1 MDNKE
6 WSDIIVKC
14 AEDYMKLKSIDKVE
28 TPPRDFIRAWMQ
40 INYSIFKLSGHFFR
54 MFNSVLRTKYDE
66 GTISESF
73 VRKISNTDKDSILD
87 NGFIGISVKDV
98 ERFIDRHAE
107 SLDKWVRHPKNFK
120 KGVDNV
126 KINKGEKEPVFFG
139 TIEDKIRC
147 YKNIFDEV
155 RDLFLDECCDYDD
168 SGNKI
173 LLKEV
178 LSSSDNYVYLKA
190 VRLFKGLDGEEPV
203 VEFDCET
210 QYGDKFMPKSLCR
223 GVPVNFSCY
232 WSQLSTK
239 AKMEIMLTF
248 HTELE
253 GIEES
258 FTRFKTKRKNLNESF
273 TKKISKKQVSDLIP
287 ESVFVPNGVYIY
299 HDKLGVCEI
308 ESWDTLNNEGVVG
321 VLVVEDDVKFIMA
334 MEDSEDYYI
343 WSKENKLVY
352 DDNYDSSLDSAS
364 KDMEGL
370 RNCRKLNDPSFPAAY
385 YCHTYNRGGRSWY
398 LPSIGELLLIC
409 KWMDAI
415 QTALKIIEGDCF
427 RLDDFND
434 CYYWSSTEMG
444 YKSAGI
450 VNLSNEMS
458 VAAKKTLTLA
468 KVRPFSKF
476 SFDEIKESFIK
487 KTTSKKTAQGMLR
500 RADSFL
506 YQIGDVFPQKGENIQ
521 GVVVADSESLQRNGI
536 LTNGIL
542 IMSPTFIDSLGK
554 PTSHKCFRT
563 KNSVIKAIKLYNKRN
578 GGGWHLL
585 TREEG
590 LAMGLMENTWEI
602 PWEKQKKVFSNHRD
616 KISSTLKKLGYSNEE
631 IYGTNML
638 IMEIGNFNMGGWEM
652 TDYNPGNMLRLFKFI
667 DFSNLSE
674 SFIKKTSGRKS
685 SSLVAK
691 ANALATDIEDV
702 ETFVKFLDNYF
713 SENAEDL
720 KAKAKPKD
728 LHFKYSY
735 QSKTFSHAD
744 DWKKHFFKFS
754 FDTVK
759 RKISKKTGNVEKEFR
774 SRFDIYIYNSMGYQ
788 NYKNYFIFE
797 VDCER
802 PWSLKNPPVDSRC
815 ESFYFVGQV
824 EVNDPRHERFL
835 IPFTV
840 SKSSM
845 VWKPT
850 LRNAMLFRDMILM
863 IIDNFTEIGK
873 MKDQYSNAQIA
884 NAYQESFNEIKDN
897 VYNVSP
903 TSIYQ

>member
-14 AEDYMKLKSIDKVE
+14 AEDYTKLKSMDKVE

-54 MFNSVLRTKYDE
+54 MFNSVLRKKYDE
-66 GTISESF
+66 GAISESF
-73 VRKISNTDKDSILD
+73 VRKTSKTDKDSILD
-87 NGFIGISVKDV
+87 NGFVGISVKDV
-98 ERFIDRHAE
+98 ERFIDRHTEAF
-107 SLDKWVRHPKNFK
+107 DRWAKHPKNFK
-120 KGVDNV
+120 EGVDNV
-126 KINKGEKEPVFFG
+126 KINKGEKRPVFFG

-168 SGNKI
+168 EGNKI

-178 LSSSDNYVYLKA
+178 LSSSDNYVYLRA

-203 VEFDCET
+203 VEFECQT
-210 QYGDKFMPKSLCR
+210 QYGDKFISRCLCG

-239 AKMEIMLTF
+239 AKMEIMMTF

-273 TKKISKKQVSDLIP
+273 TKKISNKQVSDLTP

-308 ESWDTLNNEGVVG
+308 KSWDTSNNEGVVG
-321 VLVVEDDVKFIMA
+321 VLVIEDDVKFIMA

-352 DDNYDSSLDSAS
+352 DDNYDVSLDSAI

-409 KWMDAI
+409 KCMGAI
-415 QTALKIIEGDCF
+415 QTALKIIGGDCF
-427 RLDDFND
+427 RLDDYND

-450 VNLSNEMS
+450 VNLSNEMRFAS
-458 VAAKKTLTLA
+458 KKTLTLA

-476 SFDEIKESFIK
+476 SFNEIKESFTK
-487 KTTSKKTAQGMLR
+487 K
-500 RADSFL
+500 
-506 YQIGDVFPQKGENIQ
+506 I
-521 GVVVADSESLQRNGI
+521 
-536 LTNGIL
+536 
-542 IMSPTFIDSLGK
+542 
-554 PTSHKCFRT
+554 
-563 KNSVIKAIKLYNKRN
+563 
-578 GGGWHLL
+578 
-585 TREEG
+585 
-590 LAMGLMENTWEI
+590 
-602 PWEKQKKVFSNHRD
+602 
-616 KISSTLKKLGYSNEE
+616 
-631 IYGTNML
+631 
-638 IMEIGNFNMGGWEM
+638 
-652 TDYNPGNMLRLFKFI
+652 
-667 DFSNLSE
+667 
-674 SFIKKTSGRKS
+674 SGRKS
-685 SSLVAK
+685 GSLVAK
-691 ANALATDIEDV
+691 ANDLATDIEDV
-702 ETFVKFLDNYF
+702 ETFVKFLDGYF

-720 KAKAKPKD
+720 KAKAKPKE
-728 LHFKYSY
+728 LIFNYSY
-735 QSKTFSHAD
+735 QYKTFSHAN
-744 DWKKHFFKFS
+744 DWKSHSFEFS
-754 FDTVK
+754 FDTIK
-759 RKISKKTGNVEKEFR
+759 RKISKKTGNVEKEFI
-774 SRFDIYIYNSMGYQ
+774 SRFTIYICNSMK
-788 NYKNYFIFE
+788 YKDSFDFE
-797 VDCER
+797 VECER
-802 PWSLKNPPVDSRC
+802 PWSFKNPPLDSRY

-824 EVNDPRHERFL
+824 EVNDPRHERFI
-835 IPFTV
+835 IPVTV

-845 VWKPT
+845 AWKPT
-850 LRNAMLFRDMILM
+850 LRNAILFRDMILM

-873 MKDQYSNAQIA
+873 MKDLYPNTKIT

-903 TSIYQ
+903 SSIYR

>member
-54 MFNSVLRTKYDE
+54 MFNSVLRKKYDE

-107 SLDKWVRHPKNFK
+107 TFDKWARHPKNFK
-120 KGVDNV
+120 EGVDNV
-126 KINKGEKEPVFFG
+126 KINKGEKQPVFFG

-168 SGNKI
+168 EGNKI
-173 LLKEV
+173 LLKDV
-178 LSSSDNYVYLKA
+178 LSSSDNYVYLRA

-203 VEFDCET
+203 VEFECQT
-210 QYGDKFMPKSLCR
+210 QYGDEFRNKYCIGHCVGS
-223 GVPVNFSCY
+223 PVNFSCY

-239 AKMEIMLTF
+239 AKMEIMMAF
-248 HTELE
+248 KTELE

-258 FTRFKTKRKNLNESF
+258 SVVFKTKRKNLDESF
-273 TKKISKKQVSDLIP
+273 TKKTV
-287 ESVFVPNGVYIY
+287 
-299 HDKLGVCEI
+299 
-308 ESWDTLNNEGVVG
+308 
-321 VLVVEDDVKFIMA
+321 
-334 MEDSEDYYI
+334 
-343 WSKENKLVY
+343 
-352 DDNYDSSLDSAS
+352 
-364 KDMEGL
+364 
-370 RNCRKLNDPSFPAAY
+370 
-385 YCHTYNRGGRSWY
+385 
-398 LPSIGELLLIC
+398 
-409 KWMDAI
+409 
-415 QTALKIIEGDCF
+415 
-427 RLDDFND
+427 
-434 CYYWSSTEMG
+434 
-444 YKSAGI
+444 
-450 VNLSNEMS
+450 
-458 VAAKKTLTLA
+458 
-468 KVRPFSKF
+468 
-476 SFDEIKESFIK
+476 
-487 KTTSKKTAQGMLR
+487 SKKTAQNILK
-500 RADSFL
+500 RADGFL
-506 YQIGDVFPQKGENIQ
+506 YQIGDVFPKKGENVQ

-536 LTNGIL
+536 L
-542 IMSPTFIDSLGK
+542 IMSPTFIGNLGK
-554 PTSHKCFRT
+554 PTSNKGFRT
-563 KNSVIKAIKLYNKRN
+563 KNSVIKAIELYNKRN

-602 PWEKQKKVFSNHRD
+602 PWEKQKKVFDNHRD
-616 KISSTLKKLGYSNEE
+616 KITSTLKGLGYSSKE

-638 IMEIGNFNMGGWEM
+638 IKDKGSFNMGGWEM
-652 TDYNPGNMLRLFKFI
+652 NDYNSGNMLRLFKFI

-674 SFIKKTSGRKS
+674 SFIKKTSGKKS
-685 SSLVAK
+685 GSLVAK
-691 ANALATDIEDV
+691 ANDLASDIEDV
-702 ETFVKFLDNYF
+702 ETYVKFLDSYF
-713 SENAEDL
+713 SENAESL
-720 KAKAKPKD
+720 KAKAKPKE
-728 LHFKYSY
+728 LIFNYSY
-735 QSKTFSHAD
+735 QYKNESRAD
-744 DWKKHFFKFS
+744 DWKRHLFEFS
-754 FDTVK
+754 FDTIK
-759 RKISKKTGNVEKEFR
+759 RKISKKTGNVEKEFI
-774 SRFDIYIYNSMGYQ
+774 SRFTIYICNSMRF
-788 NYKNYFIFE
+788 KDSFVFE

-802 PWSLKNPPVDSRC
+802 PWSFKNPPLDSRY

-824 EVNDPRHERFL
+824 EVNDPRHERFI
-835 IPFTV
+835 IPVTV

-845 VWKPT
+845 AWKPT

-873 MKDQYSNAQIA
+873 MKDQYPNTKIT

-903 TSIYQ
+903 SSIYR

>member
-14 AEDYMKLKSIDKVE
+14 AEDYTKLKSMDKVE

-54 MFNSVLRTKYDE
+54 MFNSVLRKKYDE
-66 GTISESF
+66 VTISESF
-73 VRKISNTDKDSILD
+73 VHKTSKTDKDSILD
-87 NGFIGISVKDV
+87 NGFVGISIKDV
-98 ERFIDRHAE
+98 ERFIDSHTEAFDRWA
-107 SLDKWVRHPKNFK
+107 RHPKNFK
-120 KGVDNV
+120 EGVDNV
-126 KINKGEKEPVFFG
+126 KINKGEKRPVFFG

-168 SGNKI
+168 EGNKI
-173 LLKEV
+173 LLKDV
-178 LSSSDNYVYLKA
+178 LSSSDNYVYLRA

-203 VEFDCET
+203 VEFECQI
-210 QYGDKFMPKSLCR
+210 QYGDKFISRSLCG

-239 AKMEIMLTF
+239 AKMEIMMTF

-258 FTRFKTKRKNLNESF
+258 FTRFKTKRKNLNASF
-273 TKKISKKQVSDLIP
+273 TKKISKKQVSDLTP

-308 ESWDTLNNEGVVG
+308 ESWDTSNNEGVVG
-321 VLVVEDDVKFIMA
+321 VLVIEDDVKFIMA

-352 DDNYDSSLDSAS
+352 DDNYDVSLDSAI

-409 KWMDAI
+409 KCMGAI
-415 QTALKIIEGDCF
+415 QTALKIIGGDCF

-434 CYYWSSTEMG
+434 CYYWSSTEMD

-450 VNLSNEMS
+450 VNLSYELS
-458 VAAKKTLTLA
+458 GVVEKTLTKA

-487 KTTSKKTAQGMLR
+487 KT
-500 RADSFL
+500 
-506 YQIGDVFPQKGENIQ
+506 
-521 GVVVADSESLQRNGI
+521 
-536 LTNGIL
+536 
-542 IMSPTFIDSLGK
+542 
-554 PTSHKCFRT
+554 
-563 KNSVIKAIKLYNKRN
+563 
-578 GGGWHLL
+578 
-585 TREEG
+585 
-590 LAMGLMENTWEI
+590 
-602 PWEKQKKVFSNHRD
+602 
-616 KISSTLKKLGYSNEE
+616 
-631 IYGTNML
+631 
-638 IMEIGNFNMGGWEM
+638 
-652 TDYNPGNMLRLFKFI
+652 
-667 DFSNLSE
+667 
-674 SFIKKTSGRKS
+674 SGRKS
-685 SSLVAK
+685 GSLVAK
-691 ANALATDIEDV
+691 ANDLASDIEDV
-702 ETFVKFLDNYF
+702 ETFVKFLDGYF

-720 KAKAKPKD
+720 KAKAKPKE
-728 LHFKYSY
+728 LIFNYSY
-735 QSKTFSHAD
+735 QYKNESRAD
-744 DWKKHFFKFS
+744 DWKRHLFEFS
-754 FDTVK
+754 FDTIK
-759 RKISKKTGNVEKEFR
+759 RKISKKTGNVEKEFI
-774 SRFDIYIYNSMGYQ
+774 SRFTIYICNSMR
-788 NYKNYFIFE
+788 YKDSFVFE

-802 PWSLKNPPVDSRC
+802 PWSFKNPPLDSRY

-824 EVNDPRHERFL
+824 EVNDPRHERFI
-835 IPFTV
+835 IPATV

-845 VWKPT
+845 TWKPT

-873 MKDQYSNAQIA
+873 MKDQYPNTKIT

-903 TSIYQ
+903 SSIYK

>member
-14 AEDYMKLKSIDKVE
+14 AEDYTKLKSMDKVE

-54 MFNSVLRTKYDE
+54 MFNSVLRKKYDE

-73 VRKISNTDKDSILD
+73 VRKTSKTDKDSILD
-87 NGFIGISVKDV
+87 NGFVGISVKDV
-98 ERFIDRHAE
+98 ERFIDRHTEAF
-107 SLDKWVRHPKNFK
+107 DRWAKHPKNFK
-120 KGVDNV
+120 EGVDNV
-126 KINKGEKEPVFFG
+126 KINKGEKRPVFFG

-168 SGNKI
+168 EGNKI

-178 LSSSDNYVYLKA
+178 LSSSDNYVYLRA

-203 VEFDCET
+203 VEFECQI
-210 QYGDKFMPKSLCR
+210 QYGDKFISRSLCG

-273 TKKISKKQVSDLIP
+273 TKKISKKQVSDLTP

-308 ESWDTLNNEGVVG
+308 ESWDTSNNEGVVG
-321 VLVVEDDVKFIMA
+321 VLVIEDDVKFIMA

-352 DDNYDSSLDSAS
+352 DDNYDVSLDSAI

-409 KWMDAI
+409 KCMGAI
-415 QTALKIIEGDCF
+415 QTALKIIGGDCF
-427 RLDDFND
+427 RLDDYND
-434 CYYWSSTEMG
+434 CYYWSSTEMD
-444 YKSAGI
+444 YKSAGL
-450 VNLSNEMS
+450 VNLSNEMCGA
-458 VAAKKTLTLA
+458 VKKTLTKA

-487 KTTSKKTAQGMLR
+487 KT
-500 RADSFL
+500 
-506 YQIGDVFPQKGENIQ
+506 
-521 GVVVADSESLQRNGI
+521 
-536 LTNGIL
+536 
-542 IMSPTFIDSLGK
+542 
-554 PTSHKCFRT
+554 
-563 KNSVIKAIKLYNKRN
+563 
-578 GGGWHLL
+578 
-585 TREEG
+585 
-590 LAMGLMENTWEI
+590 
-602 PWEKQKKVFSNHRD
+602 
-616 KISSTLKKLGYSNEE
+616 
-631 IYGTNML
+631 
-638 IMEIGNFNMGGWEM
+638 
-652 TDYNPGNMLRLFKFI
+652 
-667 DFSNLSE
+667 
-674 SFIKKTSGRKS
+674 SGRKS
-685 SSLVAK
+685 GSLVAK
-691 ANALATDIEDV
+691 ANDLASDIEDV
-702 ETFVKFLDNYF
+702 ETFVKFLDSYF
-713 SENAEDL
+713 SENAESL
-720 KAKAKPKD
+720 KAKAKPKE
-728 LHFKYSY
+728 LIFNYSY
-735 QSKTFSHAD
+735 QYKNESRAD
-744 DWKKHFFKFS
+744 DWKRHLFEFS
-754 FDTVK
+754 FDTIK
-759 RKISKKTGNVEKEFR
+759 RKISKKTGNVEKEFI
-774 SRFDIYIYNSMGYQ
+774 SRFTIYICNSIR
-788 NYKNYFIFE
+788 YKDSFVFE

-802 PWSLKNPPVDSRC
+802 PWSFKNPPLDSRY

-824 EVNDPRHERFL
+824 EVNDPRHERFI
-835 IPFTV
+835 IPVTV

-845 VWKPT
+845 AWKPT
-850 LRNAMLFRDMILM
+850 LRNAILFRDMILM

-873 MKDQYSNAQIA
+873 MKDQYPNTKIT

-903 TSIYQ
+903 SSIYR

>member
-14 AEDYMKLKSIDKVE
+14 AEDYTKLKSMDKVE

-54 MFNSVLRTKYDE
+54 MFNSVLRKKYDE

-73 VRKISNTDKDSILD
+73 VRKTSKTDKDSILD
-87 NGFIGISVKDV
+87 NGFVGISVKDV
-98 ERFIDRHAE
+98 ERFIDRHTEAF
-107 SLDKWVRHPKNFK
+107 DRWAKHPKNFK
-120 KGVDNV
+120 EGVDNV
-126 KINKGEKEPVFFG
+126 KINKGEKRPVFFG

-178 LSSSDNYVYLKA
+178 LSSSDNYVYLRA

-203 VEFDCET
+203 VEFECQT
-210 QYGDKFMPKSLCR
+210 QYGDKFISRCLCG

-273 TKKISKKQVSDLIP
+273 TKKTV
-287 ESVFVPNGVYIY
+287 
-299 HDKLGVCEI
+299 
-308 ESWDTLNNEGVVG
+308 
-321 VLVVEDDVKFIMA
+321 
-334 MEDSEDYYI
+334 
-343 WSKENKLVY
+343 
-352 DDNYDSSLDSAS
+352 
-364 KDMEGL
+364 
-370 RNCRKLNDPSFPAAY
+370 
-385 YCHTYNRGGRSWY
+385 
-398 LPSIGELLLIC
+398 
-409 KWMDAI
+409 
-415 QTALKIIEGDCF
+415 
-427 RLDDFND
+427 
-434 CYYWSSTEMG
+434 
-444 YKSAGI
+444 
-450 VNLSNEMS
+450 
-458 VAAKKTLTLA
+458 
-468 KVRPFSKF
+468 
-476 SFDEIKESFIK
+476 
-487 KTTSKKTAQGMLR
+487 SKKTAQNILK
-500 RADSFL
+500 RADGFL
-506 YQIGDVFPQKGENIQ
+506 YQIGDVFPKKGENVQ
-521 GVVVADSESLQRNGI
+521 GVVVADYGSLQRNGI
-536 LTNGIL
+536 LRDGIL

-554 PTSHKCFRT
+554 PTSNKSFRT
-563 KNSVIKAIKLYNKRN
+563 KNSVIKAIELYNKRN
-578 GGGWHLL
+578 RGGWHLL

-602 PWEKQKKVFSNHRD
+602 PWEKQKKVFGNHRN

-638 IMEIGNFNMGGWEM
+638 IKDKGSFSMGGWEM
-652 TDYNPGNMLRLFKFI
+652 NDYNSGNMLRLFKFI

-685 SSLVAK
+685 GSLVAK
-691 ANALATDIEDV
+691 ANDLASDIEDV
-702 ETFVKFLDNYF
+702 ETFVKFLDGYF
-713 SENAEDL
+713 SENAEGL
-720 KAKAKPKD
+720 KAKAKPKE
-728 LHFKYSY
+728 LIFNYSY
-735 QSKTFSHAD
+735 QYKNESRAD
-744 DWKKHFFKFS
+744 DWKRHLFEFS
-754 FDTVK
+754 FDTIK
-759 RKISKKTGNVEKEFR
+759 RKISKKTGNVEKEFI
-774 SRFDIYIYNSMGYQ
+774 SRFTIYICNSMR
-788 NYKNYFIFE
+788 YKDSFVFE

-802 PWSLKNPPVDSRC
+802 PWSFKNPSLDSRY

-824 EVNDPRHERFL
+824 EVNDPRHERFI
-835 IPFTV
+835 IPVTV

-845 VWKPT
+845 AWKPT

-873 MKDQYSNAQIA
+873 MKDQYPNTKIT

-903 TSIYQ
+903 SSIYR

>member
-14 AEDYMKLKSIDKVE
+14 AEDYTKLKSMDKVE

-54 MFNSVLRTKYDE
+54 MFNSVLRKKYDE

-73 VRKISNTDKDSILD
+73 VRKTSKTDKDSILD
-87 NGFIGISVKDV
+87 NGFVGISVKDV
-98 ERFIDRHAE
+98 ERFIDTHTEAFDRWA
-107 SLDKWVRHPKNFK
+107 RHPKNFK
-120 KGVDNV
+120 EGVDNV
-126 KINKGEKEPVFFG
+126 KINKGEKRPVFFG

-178 LSSSDNYVYLKA
+178 LSSSDNYVYLRA

-203 VEFDCET
+203 VEFECQT
-210 QYGDKFMPKSLCR
+210 QYGDKFISRCLCG

-273 TKKISKKQVSDLIP
+273 TKKISKKQVSDLTP

-299 HDKLGVCEI
+299 HDRLGVCEI
-308 ESWDTLNNEGVVG
+308 ESWNPSDNEGVVG
-321 VLVVEDDVKFIMA
+321 VLVVEGDVKFIMA

-352 DDNYDSSLDSAS
+352 NDNYDVSLDSAS

-409 KWMDAI
+409 KWMGAI
-415 QTALKIIEGDCF
+415 QTALKIIGGDCF

-434 CYYWSSTEMG
+434 CYYWSSTEMD

-458 VAAKKTLTLA
+458 GAVKKTLTKA

-476 SFDEIKESFIK
+476 SFNEIKESFTK
-487 KTTSKKTAQGMLR
+487 KTVSKKTAKNILK
-500 RADSFL
+500 RADGFL
-506 YQIGDVFPQKGENIQ
+506 YQIGDVFPKKGENVQ
-521 GVVVADSESLQRNGI
+521 GVVVADSESLQR
-536 LTNGIL
+536 NGIL

-554 PTSHKCFRT
+554 PTSHKSFRA
-563 KNSVIKAIKLYNKRN
+563 KNVITKAIELYNKRN

-602 PWEKQKKVFSNHRD
+602 PWEKQKKVFGNHRN

-638 IMEIGNFNMGGWEM
+638 IMDRGSFNMGGWEM
-652 TDYNPGNMLRLFKFI
+652 NDYNSGNMLRLFKFI
-667 DFSNLSE
+667 DFENLSE

-685 SSLVAK
+685 GSLVAK
-691 ANALATDIEDV
+691 ANDLASDIEDV
-702 ETFVKFLDNYF
+702 ETFVKFLDGYF
-713 SENAEDL
+713 SENAEGL
-720 KAKAKPKD
+720 KAKAKPKE
-728 LHFKYSY
+728 LIFNYSY
-735 QSKTFSHAD
+735 QYKNESRAD
-744 DWKKHFFKFS
+744 DWKRHLFEFS
-754 FDTVK
+754 FDTIK
-759 RKISKKTGNVEKEFR
+759 RKISKKTGNVEKEFI
-774 SRFDIYIYNSMGYQ
+774 SRFTIYICNSMR
-788 NYKNYFIFE
+788 YKDSFVFE

-802 PWSLKNPPVDSRC
+802 PWSFKNPPLDSRY

-824 EVNDPRHERFL
+824 EVNDPRHERFI
-835 IPFTV
+835 IPVTV

-845 VWKPT
+845 AWKPT

-873 MKDQYSNAQIA
+873 MKDLYPNTKIT

-903 TSIYQ
+903 SSIYR